1 MPTITMFPGWIR
13 PNSFGVEFMGKA
25 FNITVSFILACKSKD
40 FLKTWGLYF
49 FGQSCIVT
57 LYKNTHHEPEL
68 PTFLQILNSHT
79 HTQKILQLN

>member
-1 MPTITMFPGWIR
+1 
-13 PNSFGVEFMGKA
+13 
-25 FNITVSFILACKSKD
+25 LACKSKD

>member
-1 MPTITMFPGWIR
+1 
-13 PNSFGVEFMGKA
+13 
-25 FNITVSFILACKSKD
+25 LACKSKD

-57 LYKNTHHEPEL
+57 LYNKNTHHEPEL